1 VLDQIGY
8 MNGSVKDDGL
18 H

>member
-1 VLDQIGY
+1 MLDQIVY